1 MDKRRILII
10 DDDMDLSM
18 LVKDMLEDNGYEACI
33 IAGMDEAY
41 TILQRE
47 HFHLI
52 LLDINLPDGTGFE
65 LCEELRRV
73 STVPVIFASARTS
86 EDDKIIG
93 LDMGGD
99 DYIPKP
105 YSLKELMSRINSLL
119 RRTYGF
125 SDAGTRYVL
134 NAGMDNIIEIDTAAR
149 MVMRQGKTV
158 NLSVREYDLLT
169 YMAEKKGQALAK
181 DKLISDV
188 WGAFAE
194 VEPSTLTVHIR
205 WLREK
210 LEKDPSN
217 PVFIKTIRGVGYMLW
232 DEEPCGEKRHVLQ
245 QEVEDE

>member
-1 MDKRRILII
+1 MDKRRILIV

-18 LVKDMLEDNGYEACI
+18 LIMDMLEDKGYSASMV
-33 IAGMDEAY
+33 GSLDEAY
-41 TILQRE
+41 TILEKEQ
-47 HFHLI
+47 FHLI
-52 LLDINLPDGTGFE
+52 LLDINLPDGTGFSF
-65 LCEELRRV
+65 CEELRRV

-86 EDDKIIG
+86 EDDKIVG

-125 SDAGTRYVL
+125 ESEGTKYILKAGK
-134 NAGMDNIIEIDTAAR
+134 DNTIEIDTATR
-149 MVMRQGKTV
+149 TVKKQGTVV
-158 NLSVREYDLLT
+158 NLSLREYDLLS

-188 WGAFAE
+188 WGAFTE

-217 PVFIKTIRGVGYMLW
+217 PVFVKTVWGVGYMI
-232 DEEPCGEKRHVLQ
+232 